1 MVYFTKLN
9 LKIKYIFYENS
20 KLAEFKKQLKEFLL
34 STSKAKKLI
43 KLKMNDIINRIKEK
57 ESFLCKKIDKLIEEK
72 MNHFNHIQNSFIKQN
87 KEIHQILYQ
96 KSIKE

>member
-1 MVYFTKLN
+1 
-9 LKIKYIFYENS
+9 
-20 KLAEFKKQLKEFLL
+20 
-34 STSKAKKLI
+34 
-43 KLKMNDIINRIKEK
+43 MNDIINRIKEK

>member
-1 MVYFTKLN
+1 
-9 LKIKYIFYENS
+9 
-20 KLAEFKKQLKEFLL
+20 LL